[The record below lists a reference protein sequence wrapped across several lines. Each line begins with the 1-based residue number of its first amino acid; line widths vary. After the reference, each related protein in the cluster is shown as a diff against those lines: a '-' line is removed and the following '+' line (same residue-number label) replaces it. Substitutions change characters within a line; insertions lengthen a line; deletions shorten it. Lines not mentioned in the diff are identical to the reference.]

1 MTFGKGDRIGPY
13 TVTFPHG
20 QGRRAET
27 YRVKDAA
34 GRTLFLKLIDCSR
47 LSPWQVGDDGEITE
61 IAVTRQCDHRNLC
74 RYVDSGRVVV
84 GGGARAYVVTGY
96 VSGETLARRVAR
108 DGGLGVY
115 EAKQAARHVLSALQ
129 HLHTLSRPVVHCGG
143 TMDNVMLDLVGGWDD
158 LRLTGLGG
166 ARYLDQA
173 PAKPDLGAVNAF
185 CLAPECFAGVWTVQS
200 DIYAAGALLYQL
212 IYEHLPWFVDVSRI
226 DARERVDAILAER
239 DKELDLPEIGKFEL
253 DDQLVACIAKALS
266 CDAGERFQSAG
277 AFIDALDGKVKVERQ
292 STRRR
297 VLSDAPSGKGGR
309 PRPGK
314 RSGPGFAAVAGMDEL
329 KSRLREEVIE
339 PLRNPEEY
347 RRYGV
352 TIPNGMLLYGPPGC
366 GKTFFAKHF
375 AEEVGFNFVCVT
387 PAALKSRYVNA
398 TQENIAA
405 MFKQAEEQAPTII
418 FIDEINELVPD
429 RRGDV
434 HEMSRSAVNEM
445 LAQMD
450 RTGERGIFVIGAT
463 NYPEAIDPAMLR
475 AGRLEKKYYVAAR
488 HALAGGPPPET
499 EIRIS

>member
-1 MTFGKGDRIGPY
+1 MTFGKGGKIGPY
-13 TVTFPHG
+13 AVTFPHG

-34 GRTLFLKLIDCSR
+34 GKTRFLKLIDCGR
-47 LSPWQVGDDGEITE
+47 LSPWQVGDDGGITE
-61 IAVTRQCDHRNLC
+61 IAVTRQCHHRNLC

-84 GGGARAYVVTGY
+84 GGGQRAYVVTEY
-96 VSGETLARRVAR
+96 VSGETLARHVAR
-108 DGGLGVY
+108 EGGLGVY
-115 EAKQAARHVLSALQ
+115 EVKQVARHVLSALQ
-129 HLHTLSRPVVHCGG
+129 HLHTLPRPVVHCGV
-143 TMDNVMLDLVGGWDD
+143 TMDNVMLDLVGGWED
-158 LRLTGLGG
+158 LRLTGLGSV
-166 ARYLDQA
+166 RYLDQA
-173 PAKPDLGAVNAF
+173 PAKPDLGVANAF

-200 DIYAAGALLYQL
+200 DFYAVGALLYQL
-212 IYEHLPWFVDVSRI
+212 VYGKLPWFVDVSRI
-226 DARERVDAILAER
+226 DARERVEAILAER
-239 DKELDLPEIGKFEL
+239 DKELELPEIDRFEL

-266 CDAGERFQSAG
+266 CDVEGRFQSAG
-277 AFIDALDGKVKVERQ
+277 AFIDALDGKVKVARQ
-292 STRRR
+292 STRRK